1 MSIESISET
10 LVKVAER
17 FGVPVVLLGIV
28 IWLGREAAITIHTSV
43 VTPVVESHTQFIETI
58 CEQAKQQTKAMES
71 QAGAFKEL
79 AEAHEEQIVILR
91 EAFPASGAAEHRTV
105 RAVPQ

>member
-17 FGVPVVLLGIV
+17 FGVPVVLLGVV
-28 IWLGREAAITIHTSV
+28 IWLGREAAITIHTTI

-58 CEQAKQQTKAMES
+58 CEQSKQQTAAMES

-79 AEAHEEQIVILR
+79 AEAHEEQIAILR
-91 EAFPASGAAEHRTV
+91 EAFPAVGAGEHRKV